1 MIKDKTGISAGALPS
16 DTYAKL
22 IDQAYAKYRV
32 SPAYSAQKEVLF
44 PVLDVGGEAR
54 VPSKGDSGKTLLWLK
69 LVARGKEPYA
79 RIQVYMYRPEGVDT
93 KHGSVWISTLFDEVK
108 IHLLESELQQGAELL
123 EQQVADIRRL
133 LIDV

>member
-1 MIKDKTGISAGALPS
+1 MIKEKTSIAAGALPS

-32 SPAYSAQKEVLF
+32 SPAYSAKKEVFF
-44 PVLDVGGEAR
+44 PVLDVG
-54 VPSKGDSGKTLLWLK
+54 
-69 LVARGKEPYA
+69 GKEPYA
-79 RIQVYMYRPEGVDT
+79 RIQVYMYPPEGVDT

-108 IHLLESELQQGAELL
+108 IHLLESELPGGAKLL

-133 LIDV
+133 LLDA

>member
-1 MIKDKTGISAGALPS
+1 MIKEKTSIAAGALPS

-32 SPAYSAQKEVLF
+32 SPAYSAKKEVFF

-54 VPSKGDSGKTLLWLK
+54 VPSKGSSGETLFWLK

-79 RIQVYMYRPEGVDT
+79 RIQVYMYPRPREWT
-93 KHGSVWISTLFDEVK
+93 LSTAPYGSQPS
-108 IHLLESELQQGAELL
+108 SM
-123 EQQVADIRRL
+123 R
-133 LIDV
+133 